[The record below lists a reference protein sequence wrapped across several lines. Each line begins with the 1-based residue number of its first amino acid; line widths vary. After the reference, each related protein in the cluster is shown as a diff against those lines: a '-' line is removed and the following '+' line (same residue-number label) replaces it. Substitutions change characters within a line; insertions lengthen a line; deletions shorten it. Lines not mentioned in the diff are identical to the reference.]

1 MSKYAIKNVEGAQV
15 AEAELADSV
24 FGIEP
29 NIACIH
35 QVVVCQDACKR
46 QGTHSTKNR
55 HEVSGGGAKPYRQK
69 GTGRARQG
77 STRAGQWVG
86 GGVIFGPTPH
96 SHAKRINSKMVKLA
110 MRGVLS
116 GKVADG
122 ELVLV
127 DALDFEKPCTK
138 QAVAALNALG
148 VADKRVTDVFDDE
161 AVNAYLS
168 FRNVE
173 KVTIIGVSEANTRY
187 LIDNGALVMTADV
200 AKQLEE
206 VLA

>member
-15 AEAELADSV
+15 AEAELADGV

-29 NIACIH
+29 NIPVIH
-35 QVVVCQDACKR
+35 QVVVCQDACRR
-46 QGTHSTKNR
+46 QGTHSVKNR
-55 HEVSGGGAKPYRQK
+55 HEVSGGGIKPYRQK

-77 STRAGQWVG
+77 SIRAAQWTG
-86 GGVIFGPTPH
+86 GGVVFGPTPR

-110 MRGVLS
+110 MRSVLS
-116 GKVADG
+116 GKVADN

-127 DALDFEKPCTK
+127 EALSFEKPSTK
-138 QAVAALNALG
+138 QAKAVLGALG
-148 VADKRVTDVFDDE
+148 IEGKRVTIVVPDDDV
-161 AVNAYLS
+161 NTYLS
-168 FRNVE
+168 FRNLPTVN
-173 KVTIIGVSEANTRY
+173 VIGVSEASTRT
-187 LIDNGALVMTADV
+187 LIDNGALVMTAEI

>member
-15 AEAELADSV
+15 AETELADSV

-29 NIACIH
+29 NISCIH

-55 HEVSGGGAKPYRQK
+55 HDVSGGGAKPYRQK

-77 STRAGQWVG
+77 SIRAGQWTG

-96 SHAKRINSKMVKLA
+96 SHAKRVNHKMVKVA

-127 DALDFEKPCTK
+127 DSLDSTPSALPASASPSSST
-138 QAVAALNALG
+138 
-148 VADKRVTDVFDDE
+148 
-161 AVNAYLS
+161 
-168 FRNVE
+168 
-173 KVTIIGVSEANTRY
+173 TRP
-187 LIDNGALVMTADV
+187 LTPTSPSATSRRSPSSAFPRPTPATSSTTVPSS
-200 AKQLEE
+200 
-206 VLA
+206 

>member
-15 AEAELADSV
+15 AEAELADGV

-29 NIACIH
+29 NIPVIH
-35 QVVVCQDACKR
+35 QSVVAIESCAR
-46 QGTHSTKNR
+46 QGTHSVKNR

-77 STRAGQWVG
+77 STRAGQWTG
-86 GGVIFGPTPH
+86 GGVIFGPTPR
-96 SHAKRINSKMVKLA
+96 SHAKRINNKMVKLA
-110 MRGVLS
+110 MRSVLS

-127 DALDFEKPCTK
+127 DSLSFEKPSTK
-138 QAVAALNALG
+138 QAVALLAALG
-148 VADKRVTDVFDDE
+148 ISEKRVTVVVSDDD
-161 AVNAYLS
+161 VNAYLS
-168 FRNVE
+168 FRNLK
-173 KVTIIGVSEANTRY
+173 KVNVIGVSEANTRN
-187 LIDNGALVMTADV
+187 LIDNGALVMTADI
-200 AKQLEE
+200 AKKLEE